1 MENAT
6 IRVVPNQEIR
16 NIITEHILMRFREN
30 VVRDGAMAE
39 KFCRAL
45 ADGS

>member
-1 MENAT
+1 
-6 IRVVPNQEIR
+6 
-16 NIITEHILMRFREN
+16 MRFREN

-45 ADGS
+45 IDGKLEEVQGDD